1 MIHIRWMSSVE
12 TSYSMGTMNKD
23 DILRLTD
30 RGMAIFKHYLPT
42 PFRVGRNFLNP
53 LYEDKHAS
61 CNIYYERRS
70 DTYKMKDF
78 GNDDYSGDCF
88 AFVGKLNGL
97 DCKDSKDFIQIMKI
111 IDRDLHL
118 GLSSGNY
125 IETKTITPISPA
137 VTAATSP
144 SKVKKARPYTLAQK
158 SFTAAELA
166 FWGKSGIT
174 QEVLRLFR
182 VVSLKKFSSENNEG
196 KPFSI
201 AATDKE
207 PVFGYTAKQ
216 YVKVYRPHSEMR
228 FLYAGDF
235 GENYCFGLEQLP
247 AKGDLLFITGSE
259 KDVMSLTVH
268 GFHAICFNSETV
280 TIPVGI
286 IHRLSFRFKHIVLL
300 YDVDKAGLDSSAKQE
315 LALKNYGVKRL
326 LLPLAGTK
334 VEKDISDFFR
344 LGNSR
349 EDLIKLFLDYLDT
362 IYSETMS
369 ALKSCEVDFNNP
381 PPVAQMVVSVNDVP
395 LGTQGNILCITG
407 GEGTGKSNYVTA
419 LIAGAI
425 GQSEKNKDKAMDT
438 LGVSVSEN
446 SKRKAILFYDTE
458 QSEVQ
463 TYKNITNLLK
473 RCGRETMPEYLKAY
487 CLTGMSRKERLQA
500 IIQSMDKF
508 HYQFRGIHMVVI
520 DGIADLIKGA
530 NDETESIA
538 VVEELYRLAG
548 IYNTCIVTILH
559 FIPSGL
565 KLRGHLGSELQR
577 KAAAILSIEKDTD
590 PSVSVVKALK
600 VRDGSPLDSRKERLQ
615 AIIQSMDK
623 FHYQFRGIHMVVIDG
638 IADLIKGANDETE
651 SIAVVEELYR
661 LAGIYNTCIVTILH
675 FIPSGLK
682 LRGHLGSELQRK
694 AAAILSI
701 EKDTDPSVS
710 VVKALKVRD
719 GSPLDVP
726 IMQFAWDKD
735 VRMHVY
741 LGEKPKEEK
750 EKRKEDELVAVAR
763 DIFGRQD
770 FITYVDLAE
779 QIQAI
784 LDVKERT
791 AKSYIKFMREKE
803 IILKDP
809 SNQSYYIIGNLKQA
823 SL

>member
-1 MIHIRWMSSVE
+1 MITR
-12 TSYSMGTMNKD
+12 TNKE
-23 DILRLTD
+23 DILLLTD
-30 RGMAIFKHYLPT
+30 KGLAVFKYYI
-42 PFRVGRNFLNP
+42 PFSFKLGRNFLNP
-53 LYEDKHAS
+53 LYKDSKAS
-61 CNIYYERRS
+61 CNVYFDRRNGM
-70 DTYKMKDF
+70 YKMKDF

-88 AFVGKLNGL
+88 ALVGKLNGL
-97 DCKDSKDFIQIMKI
+97 NCKEPKDFVQILAI
-111 IDRDLHL
+111 IRDMHL
-118 GLSSGNY
+118 GLSDKS
-125 IETKTITPISPA
+125 EMRISSTTSVPVIA
-137 VTAATSP
+137 EVTHVP
-144 SKVKKARPYTLAQK
+144 KRKKARPYTLAQK

-166 FWGKSGIT
+166 FWGESGIT
-174 QEVLRLFR
+174 QEVLKLFQ

-201 AATDKE
+201 VATDKE

-473 RCGRETMPEYLKAY
+473 RCGRESMPEYLKAY

-538 VVEELYRLAG
+538 VVEELYRL
-548 IYNTCIVTILH
+548 T
-559 FIPSGL
+559 
-565 KLRGHLGSELQR
+565 
-577 KAAAILSIEKDTD
+577 
-590 PSVSVVKALK
+590 
-600 VRDGSPLDSRKERLQ
+600 
-615 AIIQSMDK
+615 
-623 FHYQFRGIHMVVIDG
+623 
-638 IADLIKGANDETE
+638 
-651 SIAVVEELYR
+651 
-661 LAGIYNTCIVTILH
+661 GIYNTCIVTILH

>member
-1 MIHIRWMSSVE
+1 
-12 TSYSMGTMNKD
+12 MNKE
-23 DILRLTD
+23 DILLLTD
-30 RGMAIFKHYLPT
+30 KGLAVFKYYI
-42 PFRVGRNFLNP
+42 PFSFKLGRNFLNP
-53 LYEDKHAS
+53 LYKDSKAS
-61 CNIYYERRS
+61 CNVYFDRRNGM
-70 DTYKMKDF
+70 YKMKDF

-88 AFVGKLNGL
+88 ALVGKLNGL
-97 DCKDSKDFIQIMKI
+97 NCKEPKDFVQILAI
-111 IDRDLHL
+111 IDRDMHL
-118 GLSSGNY
+118 GLSDKS
-125 IETKTITPISPA
+125 EMRISSTTSVPVIA
-137 VTAATSP
+137 EVTHVP
-144 SKVKKARPYTLAQK
+144 KRKKARPYTLAQK

-166 FWGKSGIT
+166 FWGESGIT
-174 QEVLRLFR
+174 QEVLKLFR

-201 AATDKE
+201 VATDKE

-235 GENYCFGLEQLP
+235 GENYCFGLEQLL
-247 AKGDLLFITGSE
+247 AKGDLLFITGGE

-425 GQSEKNKDKAMDT
+425 GQSDKNKDKVMDT
-438 LGVSVSEN
+438 LGVSVCEN

-463 TYKNITNLLK
+463 TYKNITNLLR

-600 VRDGSPLDSRKERLQ
+600 VRDGSPLD
-615 AIIQSMDK
+615 
-623 FHYQFRGIHMVVIDG
+623 
-638 IADLIKGANDETE
+638 
-651 SIAVVEELYR
+651 
-661 LAGIYNTCIVTILH
+661 
-675 FIPSGLK
+675 
-682 LRGHLGSELQRK
+682 
-694 AAAILSI
+694 
-701 EKDTDPSVS
+701 
-710 VVKALKVRD
+710 
-719 GSPLDVP
+719 VP

-735 VRMHVY
+735 AGMHVY

-803 IILKDP
+803 IIRKDP

-823 SL
+823 GL

>member
-1 MIHIRWMSSVE
+1 MYCYVE
-12 TSYSMGTMNKD
+12 NKID
-23 DILRLTD
+23 KEDILRLTD
-30 RGMAIFKHYLPT
+30 RGLSVFKHYIPVA
-42 PFRVGRNFLNP
+42 FRLGKNFLNP
-53 LYEDKHAS
+53 FYQDKRAS
-61 CNIYYERRS
+61 CNVYYERKS
-70 DTYKMKDF
+70 SVYKLKDF

-88 AFVGKLNGL
+88 ALVGKLHGL
-97 DCKDSKDFIQIMKI
+97 DCKRAKEFVEIMAV

-118 GLSSGNY
+118 GLMDGYEVNLPPAPIPVVS
-125 IETKTITPISPA
+125 ETILA
-137 VTAATSP
+137 Q
-144 SKVKKARPYTLAQK
+144 KVKKARPYTLVQK

-166 FWGKSGIT
+166 FWGESGIT
-174 QEVLRLFR
+174 QEILKMFR
-182 VVSLKKFSSENNEG
+182 VVSLMKFSSENNEG
-196 KPFSI
+196 KPFCI

-247 AKGDLLFITGSE
+247 AKGDLLFITGGE

-326 LLPLAGTK
+326 LLPLEGTK

-425 GQSEKNKDKAMDT
+425 GQSDNNKDKVMDT
-438 LGVSVSEN
+438 LGVSVCEN

-463 TYKNITNLLK
+463 TYKNITNLL
-473 RCGRETMPEYLKAY
+473 RCCGRETMPEYLKVY

-538 VVEELYRLAG
+538 VVEELYRLTG

-577 KAAAILSIEKDTD
+577 RAAAIL
-590 PSVSVVKALK
+590 L
-600 VRDGSPLDSRKERLQ
+600 
-615 AIIQSMDK
+615 
-623 FHYQFRGIHMVVIDG
+623 
-638 IADLIKGANDETE
+638 
-651 SIAVVEELYR
+651 
-661 LAGIYNTCIVTILH
+661 
-675 FIPSGLK
+675 
-682 LRGHLGSELQRK
+682 
-694 AAAILSI
+694 I

-735 VRMHVY
+735 AGMHVY

-803 IILKDP
+803 IIRKDP

-823 SL
+823 GL

>member
-1 MIHIRWMSSVE
+1 
-12 TSYSMGTMNKD
+12 MNKE
-23 DILRLTD
+23 DILLLTD
-30 RGMAIFKHYLPT
+30 KGLAVFKYYI
-42 PFRVGRNFLNP
+42 PFAFKLGRNFLNP
-53 LYEDKHAS
+53 LYKDSKAS
-61 CNIYYERRS
+61 CNVYFDRRNGM
-70 DTYKMKDF
+70 YKMKDF

-88 AFVGKLNGL
+88 ALVGKLNGL
-97 DCKDSKDFIQIMKI
+97 NCKEPKDFVQILAI
-111 IDRDLHL
+111 IDRDMHL
-118 GLSSGNY
+118 GLSDKS
-125 IETKTITPISPA
+125 EMRISSTTSVPVIA
-137 VTAATSP
+137 EVTHVP
-144 SKVKKARPYTLAQK
+144 KRKKARPYTLAQK

-166 FWGKSGIT
+166 FWGESGIT
-174 QEVLRLFR
+174 QEVLKLFR
-182 VVSLKKFSSENNEG
+182 VVSLKKFSSENNDG
-196 KPFSI
+196 KPFCI
-201 AATDKE
+201 VATDKE

-216 YVKVYRPHSEMR
+216 YVKVYRPYSEMR

-247 AKGDLLFITGSE
+247 AKGDLLFITGGE
-259 KDVMSLTVH
+259 KDVMSLTVN

-425 GQSEKNKDKAMDT
+425 GQSEKNKDKVMDT
-438 LGVSVSEN
+438 LGVSVCEN

-463 TYKNITNLLK
+463 TYKNITNLLR

-577 KAAAILSIEKDTD
+577 K
-590 PSVSVVKALK
+590 V
-600 VRDGSPLDSRKERLQ
+600 
-615 AIIQSMDK
+615 
-623 FHYQFRGIHMVVIDG
+623 
-638 IADLIKGANDETE
+638 
-651 SIAVVEELYR
+651 
-661 LAGIYNTCIVTILH
+661 
-675 FIPSGLK
+675 
-682 LRGHLGSELQRK
+682 
-694 AAAILSI
+694 AAILSI

-735 VRMHVY
+735 AGMHVY

-779 QIQAI
+779 QIQTI

-803 IILKDP
+803 IIRKDP

-823 SL
+823 GL

>member
-1 MIHIRWMSSVE
+1 
-12 TSYSMGTMNKD
+12 MNKE
-23 DILRLTD
+23 DILLLTD
-30 RGMAIFKHYLPT
+30 KGLAVFKYYI
-42 PFRVGRNFLNP
+42 PFAFKLGRNFLNP
-53 LYEDKHAS
+53 LYKDSKAS
-61 CNIYYERRS
+61 CNVYFDRRNGM
-70 DTYKMKDF
+70 YKMKDF

-88 AFVGKLNGL
+88 ALVGKLNGL
-97 DCKDSKDFIQIMKI
+97 NCKEPKDFVKILAI
-111 IDRDLHL
+111 IDRDMRL
-118 GLSSGNY
+118 GLSDKPEMRISS
-125 IETKTITPISPA
+125 TTPVPVIA
-137 VTAATSP
+137 EVTHVP
-144 SKVKKARPYTLAQK
+144 KRKKARPYTLAQK

-166 FWGKSGIT
+166 FWGESGIT
-174 QEVLRLFR
+174 QEVLKLFR

-196 KPFSI
+196 KTFCI

-300 YDVDKAGLDSSAKQE
+300 YDVDKAGRDSSAKQE

-344 LGNSR
+344 LGNNR

-425 GQSEKNKDKAMDT
+425 GQSEKNKDKVMDT
-438 LGVSVSEN
+438 LGVSVCEN
-446 SKRKAILFYDTE
+446 SKRKTILFYDTE

-463 TYKNITNLLK
+463 TYKNITNLLR

-487 CLTGMSRKERLQA
+487 CLTGM
-500 IIQSMDKF
+500 
-508 HYQFRGIHMVVI
+508 
-520 DGIADLIKGA
+520 
-530 NDETESIA
+530 
-538 VVEELYRLAG
+538 
-548 IYNTCIVTILH
+548 
-559 FIPSGL
+559 
-565 KLRGHLGSELQR
+565 
-577 KAAAILSIEKDTD
+577 
-590 PSVSVVKALK
+590 
-600 VRDGSPLDSRKERLQ
+600 SRKERLQ

-770 FITYVDLAE
+770 FITYVDLSE

-803 IILKDP
+803 IIRKDP

-823 SL
+823 GL

>member
-1 MIHIRWMSSVE
+1 
-12 TSYSMGTMNKD
+12 MNKE
-23 DILRLTD
+23 DILLLTD
-30 RGMAIFKHYLPT
+30 KGLAVFKYYI
-42 PFRVGRNFLNP
+42 PFSFKLGRNFLNP
-53 LYEDKHAS
+53 LYKDSKAS
-61 CNIYYERRS
+61 CNVYFDRRNGM
-70 DTYKMKDF
+70 YKMKDF

-88 AFVGKLNGL
+88 ALVGKLNGL
-97 DCKDSKDFIQIMKI
+97 NCKEPKDFVQILAI
-111 IDRDLHL
+111 IDRDMYL
-118 GLSSGNY
+118 GLSDKS
-125 IETKTITPISPA
+125 EMRISSTTSVPVIA
-137 VTAATSP
+137 EVTHVP
-144 SKVKKARPYTLAQK
+144 KRKKARPYTLAQK

-166 FWGKSGIT
+166 FWGESGIT
-174 QEVLRLFR
+174 QEVLKLFR
-182 VVSLKKFSSENNEG
+182 VVSLKKFSSENNDG
-196 KPFSI
+196 KPFCI

-247 AKGDLLFITGSE
+247 AKGDLLFITGGE

-349 EDLIKLFLDYLDT
+349 ENLIKLFLDYLDT

-425 GQSEKNKDKAMDT
+425 GQSDKNKDKVMDT
-438 LGVSVSEN
+438 LGVSVCEN

-463 TYKNITNLLK
+463 TYKNITNLLR

-600 VRDGSPLDSRKERLQ
+600 VRDGSPLD
-615 AIIQSMDK
+615 
-623 FHYQFRGIHMVVIDG
+623 
-638 IADLIKGANDETE
+638 
-651 SIAVVEELYR
+651 
-661 LAGIYNTCIVTILH
+661 
-675 FIPSGLK
+675 
-682 LRGHLGSELQRK
+682 
-694 AAAILSI
+694 
-701 EKDTDPSVS
+701 
-710 VVKALKVRD
+710 
-719 GSPLDVP
+719 VP

-735 VRMHVY
+735 AGMHVY

-791 AKSYIKFMREKE
+791 AKSYIKFVREKE
-803 IILKDP
+803 IIRKDP

-823 SL
+823 GL

>member
-1 MIHIRWMSSVE
+1 MITR
-12 TSYSMGTMNKD
+12 TNKE
-23 DILRLTD
+23 DILLLTD
-30 RGMAIFKHYLPT
+30 KGLAVFKYYI
-42 PFRVGRNFLNP
+42 PFSFKLGRNFLNP
-53 LYEDKHAS
+53 LYKDSKAS
-61 CNIYYERRS
+61 CNVYFDRRNGM
-70 DTYKMKDF
+70 YKMKDF

-88 AFVGKLNGL
+88 ALVGKLNGL
-97 DCKDSKDFIQIMKI
+97 NCKEPKDFVQILAI
-111 IDRDLHL
+111 IRDMHL
-118 GLSSGNY
+118 GLSDKS
-125 IETKTITPISPA
+125 EMRISSTTSVPVIA
-137 VTAATSP
+137 EVTHVP
-144 SKVKKARPYTLAQK
+144 KRKKARPYTLAQK

-166 FWGKSGIT
+166 FWGESGIT
-174 QEVLRLFR
+174 QEVLKLFQ

-247 AKGDLLFITGSE
+247 AKGDLLFITGGE

-326 LLPLAGTK
+326 LLPLEGTK

-425 GQSEKNKDKAMDT
+425 GQSDNNKDKVMDT
-438 LGVSVSEN
+438 LGVSVCEN

-463 TYKNITNLLK
+463 TYKNITNLL
-473 RCGRETMPEYLKAY
+473 RCCGRETMPEYLKVY

-538 VVEELYRLAG
+538 VVEELYRLTG

-577 KAAAILSIEKDTD
+577 KAAAIL
-590 PSVSVVKALK
+590 L
-600 VRDGSPLDSRKERLQ
+600 
-615 AIIQSMDK
+615 
-623 FHYQFRGIHMVVIDG
+623 
-638 IADLIKGANDETE
+638 
-651 SIAVVEELYR
+651 
-661 LAGIYNTCIVTILH
+661 
-675 FIPSGLK
+675 
-682 LRGHLGSELQRK
+682 
-694 AAAILSI
+694 I

-735 VRMHVY
+735 AGMHVY

-803 IILKDP
+803 IIRKDP

-823 SL
+823 GL

>member
-1 MIHIRWMSSVE
+1 MITR
-12 TSYSMGTMNKD
+12 TNKE
-23 DILRLTD
+23 DILLLTD
-30 RGMAIFKHYLPT
+30 KGLAVFKYYI
-42 PFRVGRNFLNP
+42 PFSFKLGRNFLNP
-53 LYEDKHAS
+53 LYKDSKAS
-61 CNIYYERRS
+61 CNVYFDRRNGM
-70 DTYKMKDF
+70 YKMKDF

-88 AFVGKLNGL
+88 ALVGKLNGL
-97 DCKDSKDFIQIMKI
+97 NCKEPKDFVQILAI
-111 IDRDLHL
+111 IRDMHL
-118 GLSSGNY
+118 GLSDKS
-125 IETKTITPISPA
+125 EMRISSTTSVPVIA
-137 VTAATSP
+137 EVTHVP
-144 SKVKKARPYTLAQK
+144 KRKKARPYTLAQK

-166 FWGKSGIT
+166 FWGESGIT
-174 QEVLRLFR
+174 QEVLKLFQ

-201 AATDKE
+201 VATDKE

-247 AKGDLLFITGSE
+247 AKGDLLFITGGE

-326 LLPLAGTK
+326 LLPLEGTK

-425 GQSEKNKDKAMDT
+425 GQSDKNKVMDT
-438 LGVSVSEN
+438 LGVSVCEN

-463 TYKNITNLLK
+463 TYKNITNLLR

-487 CLTGMSRKERLQA
+487 CLTGM
-500 IIQSMDKF
+500 
-508 HYQFRGIHMVVI
+508 
-520 DGIADLIKGA
+520 
-530 NDETESIA
+530 
-538 VVEELYRLAG
+538 
-548 IYNTCIVTILH
+548 
-559 FIPSGL
+559 
-565 KLRGHLGSELQR
+565 
-577 KAAAILSIEKDTD
+577 
-590 PSVSVVKALK
+590 
-600 VRDGSPLDSRKERLQ
+600 SRKERLQ

>member
-1 MIHIRWMSSVE
+1 
-12 TSYSMGTMNKD
+12 MNKE
-23 DILRLTD
+23 DILLLTD
-30 RGMAIFKHYLPT
+30 KGLAVFKYYI
-42 PFRVGRNFLNP
+42 PFSFKLGRNFLNP
-53 LYEDKHAS
+53 LYKDSNAS
-61 CNIYYERRS
+61 CNVYFDRRNGM
-70 DTYKMKDF
+70 YKMKDF

-88 AFVGKLNGL
+88 ALVGKLNGL
-97 DCKDSKDFIQIMKI
+97 NCKEPKDFVEILAI
-111 IDRDLHL
+111 IDRDMHL
-118 GLSSGNY
+118 GLSDKPEMRISS
-125 IETKTITPISPA
+125 TTPVPVIA
-137 VTAATSP
+137 EVTHVP
-144 SKVKKARPYTLAQK
+144 KRKKARPYTLAQK

-166 FWGKSGIT
+166 FWGESGIT
-174 QEVLRLFR
+174 QEVLKLFR

-196 KPFSI
+196 KPFCI
-201 AATDKE
+201 AGTDKE

-247 AKGDLLFITGSE
+247 AKGDLLFITGGE

-425 GQSEKNKDKAMDT
+425 GQSEKNKDKVMDT
-438 LGVSVSEN
+438 LGVSVCEN

-463 TYKNITNLLK
+463 TYKNITNLLR

-600 VRDGSPLDSRKERLQ
+600 VRDGSPLD
-615 AIIQSMDK
+615 
-623 FHYQFRGIHMVVIDG
+623 
-638 IADLIKGANDETE
+638 
-651 SIAVVEELYR
+651 
-661 LAGIYNTCIVTILH
+661 
-675 FIPSGLK
+675 
-682 LRGHLGSELQRK
+682 
-694 AAAILSI
+694 
-701 EKDTDPSVS
+701 
-710 VVKALKVRD
+710 
-719 GSPLDVP
+719 VP

-735 VRMHVY
+735 AGMHVY

-803 IILKDP
+803 IIRKDP

-823 SL
+823 GL

>member
-1 MIHIRWMSSVE
+1 ML
-12 TSYSMGTMNKD
+12 K
-23 DILRLTD
+23 
-30 RGMAIFKHYLPT
+30 
-42 PFRVGRNFLNP
+42 
-53 LYEDKHAS
+53 
-61 CNIYYERRS
+61 
-70 DTYKMKDF
+70 
-78 GNDDYSGDCF
+78 
-88 AFVGKLNGL
+88 
-97 DCKDSKDFIQIMKI
+97 
-111 IDRDLHL
+111 
-118 GLSSGNY
+118 
-125 IETKTITPISPA
+125 
-137 VTAATSP
+137 
-144 SKVKKARPYTLAQK
+144 
-158 SFTAAELA
+158 
-166 FWGKSGIT
+166 
-174 QEVLRLFR
+174 LFR

-201 AATDKE
+201 VATDKE

-247 AKGDLLFITGSE
+247 AKGDLLFITGGE

-300 YDVDKAGLDSSAKQE
+300 YDVDKAGLDSLAKQE

-395 LGTQGNILCITG
+395 LSTQGNILCITG

-425 GQSEKNKDKAMDT
+425 GQSDKNKDKVMDT
-438 LGVSVSEN
+438 LGVSVCEN

-463 TYKNITNLLK
+463 TYKNITNLLR

-600 VRDGSPLDSRKERLQ
+600 VRDGSPLD
-615 AIIQSMDK
+615 
-623 FHYQFRGIHMVVIDG
+623 
-638 IADLIKGANDETE
+638 
-651 SIAVVEELYR
+651 
-661 LAGIYNTCIVTILH
+661 
-675 FIPSGLK
+675 
-682 LRGHLGSELQRK
+682 
-694 AAAILSI
+694 
-701 EKDTDPSVS
+701 
-710 VVKALKVRD
+710 
-719 GSPLDVP
+719 VP

-735 VRMHVY
+735 AGMYVY

-803 IILKDP
+803 IIRKDP

-823 SL
+823 GL

>member
-1 MIHIRWMSSVE
+1 MITR
-12 TSYSMGTMNKD
+12 TNKE
-23 DILRLTD
+23 DILLLTD
-30 RGMAIFKHYLPT
+30 KGLAVFKYYI
-42 PFRVGRNFLNP
+42 PFSFKLGRNFLNP
-53 LYEDKHAS
+53 LYKDSKAS
-61 CNIYYERRS
+61 CNVYFDRRNGM
-70 DTYKMKDF
+70 YKMKDF

-88 AFVGKLNGL
+88 ALVGKLNGL
-97 DCKDSKDFIQIMKI
+97 NCKEPKDFVQILAI
-111 IDRDLHL
+111 IRDMHL
-118 GLSSGNY
+118 GLSDKS
-125 IETKTITPISPA
+125 EMRISSTTSVPVIA
-137 VTAATSP
+137 EVTHVP
-144 SKVKKARPYTLAQK
+144 KRKKARPYTLAQK

-166 FWGKSGIT
+166 FWGESGIT
-174 QEVLRLFR
+174 QEVLKLFQ

-201 AATDKE
+201 VATDKE

-247 AKGDLLFITGSE
+247 AKGDLLFITGGE

-425 GQSEKNKDKAMDT
+425 GQSDKNKVMDT
-438 LGVSVSEN
+438 LGVSVCEN

-463 TYKNITNLLK
+463 TYKNITNLLR

-600 VRDGSPLDSRKERLQ
+600 VRDGSPLD
-615 AIIQSMDK
+615 
-623 FHYQFRGIHMVVIDG
+623 
-638 IADLIKGANDETE
+638 
-651 SIAVVEELYR
+651 
-661 LAGIYNTCIVTILH
+661 
-675 FIPSGLK
+675 
-682 LRGHLGSELQRK
+682 
-694 AAAILSI
+694 
-701 EKDTDPSVS
+701 
-710 VVKALKVRD
+710 
-719 GSPLDVP
+719 VP

-735 VRMHVY
+735 AGMHVY

-803 IILKDP
+803 IIRKDP

-823 SL
+823 GL

>member
-1 MIHIRWMSSVE
+1 
-12 TSYSMGTMNKD
+12 MNKE
-23 DILRLTD
+23 DILLLTD
-30 RGMAIFKHYLPT
+30 KGLAVFKYYI
-42 PFRVGRNFLNP
+42 PFSFKLGRNFLNP
-53 LYEDKHAS
+53 LYKDSKAS
-61 CNIYYERRS
+61 CNVYFDRRNGM
-70 DTYKMKDF
+70 YKMKDF

-88 AFVGKLNGL
+88 ALVGKLNGL
-97 DCKDSKDFIQIMKI
+97 NCKEPKDFVEILAI
-111 IDRDLHL
+111 IDRDMRL
-118 GLSSGNY
+118 GLSDKPEMRISS
-125 IETKTITPISPA
+125 TTPAPVIA
-137 VTAATSP
+137 EVTHVP
-144 SKVKKARPYTLAQK
+144 KRKKARPYTLAQK

-166 FWGKSGIT
+166 FWRESGIT
-174 QEVLRLFR
+174 QEILKLFR

-196 KPFSI
+196 KPFCI

-247 AKGDLLFITGSE
+247 AKGDLLFITGGE
-259 KDVMSLTVH
+259 KDVMSLTAH
-268 GFHAICFNSETV
+268 GFHSICFNSETV

-425 GQSEKNKDKAMDT
+425 GQSDNNKDKVVDT
-438 LGVSVSEN
+438 LGVSVCEN

-463 TYKNITNLLK
+463 TYKNITNLLR

-600 VRDGSPLDSRKERLQ
+600 VRDGSPLD
-615 AIIQSMDK
+615 
-623 FHYQFRGIHMVVIDG
+623 
-638 IADLIKGANDETE
+638 
-651 SIAVVEELYR
+651 
-661 LAGIYNTCIVTILH
+661 
-675 FIPSGLK
+675 
-682 LRGHLGSELQRK
+682 
-694 AAAILSI
+694 
-701 EKDTDPSVS
+701 
-710 VVKALKVRD
+710 
-719 GSPLDVP
+719 VP

-735 VRMHVY
+735 AGMHVY

-823 SL
+823 GL

>member
-1 MIHIRWMSSVE
+1 MITR
-12 TSYSMGTMNKD
+12 TNKE
-23 DILRLTD
+23 DILLLTD
-30 RGMAIFKHYLPT
+30 KGLAVFKYYI
-42 PFRVGRNFLNP
+42 PFSFKLGRNFLNP
-53 LYEDKHAS
+53 LYKDSKAS
-61 CNIYYERRS
+61 CNVYFDRRNGM
-70 DTYKMKDF
+70 YKMKDF

-88 AFVGKLNGL
+88 ALVGKLNGL
-97 DCKDSKDFIQIMKI
+97 NCKEPKDFVQILAI
-111 IDRDLHL
+111 IRDMHL
-118 GLSSGNY
+118 GLSDKS
-125 IETKTITPISPA
+125 EMRISSTTSVPVIA
-137 VTAATSP
+137 EVTHVP
-144 SKVKKARPYTLAQK
+144 KRKKARPYTLAQK

-166 FWGKSGIT
+166 FWGESGIT
-174 QEVLRLFR
+174 QEVLKLFQ

-201 AATDKE
+201 VATDKE

-247 AKGDLLFITGSE
+247 AKGDLLFITGGE

-326 LLPLAGTK
+326 LLPLEGTK

-381 PPVAQMVVSVNDVP
+381 LPVAQMVVSVNDVP

-425 GQSEKNKDKAMDT
+425 GQSDNNKDKVMDT
-438 LGVSVSEN
+438 LGVSVCEN

-463 TYKNITNLLK
+463 TYKNITNLL
-473 RCGRETMPEYLKAY
+473 RCCGRETMPEYLKVY

-538 VVEELYRLAG
+538 VVEELYRLTG

-577 KAAAILSIEKDTD
+577 KAAAIL
-590 PSVSVVKALK
+590 L
-600 VRDGSPLDSRKERLQ
+600 
-615 AIIQSMDK
+615 
-623 FHYQFRGIHMVVIDG
+623 
-638 IADLIKGANDETE
+638 
-651 SIAVVEELYR
+651 
-661 LAGIYNTCIVTILH
+661 
-675 FIPSGLK
+675 
-682 LRGHLGSELQRK
+682 
-694 AAAILSI
+694 I

-735 VRMHVY
+735 AGMHVY

-803 IILKDP
+803 IIRKDP

-823 SL
+823 GL

>member
-1 MIHIRWMSSVE
+1 MITR
-12 TSYSMGTMNKD
+12 TNKE
-23 DILRLTD
+23 DILLLTD
-30 RGMAIFKHYLPT
+30 KGLAVFKYYI
-42 PFRVGRNFLNP
+42 PFSFKLGRNFLNP
-53 LYEDKHAS
+53 LYKDSKAS
-61 CNIYYERRS
+61 CNVYFDRRNGM
-70 DTYKMKDF
+70 YKMKDF

-88 AFVGKLNGL
+88 ALVGKLNGL
-97 DCKDSKDFIQIMKI
+97 NCKEPKDFVQILAI
-111 IDRDLHL
+111 IRDMHL
-118 GLSSGNY
+118 GLSDKS
-125 IETKTITPISPA
+125 EMRISSTTSVPVIA
-137 VTAATSP
+137 EVTHVP
-144 SKVKKARPYTLAQK
+144 KRKKARPYTLAQK

-166 FWGKSGIT
+166 FWGESGIT
-174 QEVLRLFR
+174 QEVLKLFQ

-201 AATDKE
+201 VATDKE

-247 AKGDLLFITGSE
+247 AKGDLLFITGGE

-326 LLPLAGTK
+326 LLPLEGTK

-349 EDLIKLFLDYLDT
+349 EDLIKLFLDYLDS

-425 GQSEKNKDKAMDT
+425 GQSDNNKDKVMDT
-438 LGVSVSEN
+438 LGVSVCEN

-463 TYKNITNLLK
+463 TYKNITNLL
-473 RCGRETMPEYLKAY
+473 RCCGRETMPEYLKVY

-538 VVEELYRLAG
+538 VVEELYRLTG

-577 KAAAILSIEKDTD
+577 RAAAIL
-590 PSVSVVKALK
+590 L
-600 VRDGSPLDSRKERLQ
+600 
-615 AIIQSMDK
+615 
-623 FHYQFRGIHMVVIDG
+623 
-638 IADLIKGANDETE
+638 
-651 SIAVVEELYR
+651 
-661 LAGIYNTCIVTILH
+661 
-675 FIPSGLK
+675 
-682 LRGHLGSELQRK
+682 
-694 AAAILSI
+694 I

-735 VRMHVY
+735 AGMHVY

-803 IILKDP
+803 IIRKDP

-823 SL
+823 GL

>member
-1 MIHIRWMSSVE
+1 MITR
-12 TSYSMGTMNKD
+12 TNKE
-23 DILRLTD
+23 DILLLTD
-30 RGMAIFKHYLPT
+30 KGLAVFKYYI
-42 PFRVGRNFLNP
+42 PFSFKLGRNFLNP
-53 LYEDKHAS
+53 LYKDSKAS
-61 CNIYYERRS
+61 CNVYFDRRNGM
-70 DTYKMKDF
+70 YKMKDF

-88 AFVGKLNGL
+88 ALVGKLNGL
-97 DCKDSKDFIQIMKI
+97 NCKEPKDFVQILAI
-111 IDRDLHL
+111 IRDMHL
-118 GLSSGNY
+118 GLSDKS
-125 IETKTITPISPA
+125 EMRISSTTSVPVIA
-137 VTAATSP
+137 EVTHVP
-144 SKVKKARPYTLAQK
+144 KRKKARPYTLAQK

-166 FWGKSGIT
+166 FWGESGIT
-174 QEVLRLFR
+174 QEVLKLFQ

-201 AATDKE
+201 VATDKE

-247 AKGDLLFITGSE
+247 AKGDLLFITGGE

-425 GQSEKNKDKAMDT
+425 GQSDKNKDKVMDT
-438 LGVSVSEN
+438 LGVLVCEN

-463 TYKNITNLLK
+463 TYKNITNLL
-473 RCGRETMPEYLKAY
+473 RCCGRETMPEYLKVY

-538 VVEELYRLAG
+538 VVEELYRLTG

-577 KAAAILSIEKDTD
+577 RAAAIL
-590 PSVSVVKALK
+590 L
-600 VRDGSPLDSRKERLQ
+600 
-615 AIIQSMDK
+615 
-623 FHYQFRGIHMVVIDG
+623 
-638 IADLIKGANDETE
+638 
-651 SIAVVEELYR
+651 
-661 LAGIYNTCIVTILH
+661 
-675 FIPSGLK
+675 
-682 LRGHLGSELQRK
+682 
-694 AAAILSI
+694 I

-735 VRMHVY
+735 AGMHVY

-803 IILKDP
+803 IIRKDP

-823 SL
+823 GL